1 MRAAHYGAGGRAG
14 RAVCANPCL
23 WPCSRLPTIARQ
35 VAELGAPY
43 VLMHM
48 RGEPATMQAREN
60 TAYADVCAEVGA
72 ELQATA
78 ARAVAA
84 GVEPWRIVLDPG
96 AALLCFPKP

>member
-1 MRAAHYGAGGRAG
+1 MSQ
-14 RAVCANPCL
+14 VPCL
-23 WPCSRLPTIARQ
+23 LQQPLTRQ

-48 RGEPATMQAREN
+48 RGDPATMQRREH

-78 ARAVAA
+78 ERAIGA

-96 AALLCFPKP
+96 AVLPFIHIFREE